1 MAEEPSRLHRLW
13 DLLYGYIVKLGAAAP
28 HAHTSLDLFINL
40 RLGDPKPHPSFS
52 SFFILK
58 SRVGVVCHYRL
69 CAWKRFS
76 VFCFLFYILYLM
88 LWFISFGKN
97 PRVEYNNPPEKVSDD
112 TV

>member
-1 MAEEPSRLHRLW
+1 MDWICCQWLKGPAGCIGYG

-40 RLGDPKPHPSFS
+40 RLEDPKPHPSFS

-58 SRVGVVCHYRL
+58 SRVGRVCHYLL

-76 VFCFLFYILYLM
+76 VFSFFIFIFY
-88 LWFISFGKN
+88 F
-97 PRVEYNNPPEKVSDD
+97 
-112 TV
+112 